1 MFELEECAWRIGNS
15 KQNEEID
22 NNHKCQLVYKSPKK
36 VWQWL
41 VRQVNLIDD
50 NIAHRVRCAGR
61 KE

>member
-1 MFELEECAWRIGNS
+1 MIFIGKEGDFVREEVV
-15 KQNEEID
+15 KID
-22 NNHKCQLVYKSPKK
+22 KK

-50 NIAHRVRCAGR
+50 NTDNIAHRVRCAGR